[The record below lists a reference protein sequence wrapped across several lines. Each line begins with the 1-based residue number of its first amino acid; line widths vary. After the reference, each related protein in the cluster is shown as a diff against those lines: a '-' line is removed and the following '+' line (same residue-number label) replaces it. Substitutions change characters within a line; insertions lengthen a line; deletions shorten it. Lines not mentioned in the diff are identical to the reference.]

1 MKKKMMITWI
11 ACMGIATLCSAQ
23 KVALKTNVLY
33 DATTTFNL
41 GAEFCL
47 SPKWTLDISGNYN
60 PWTFSNNK
68 KWKHWLVQPE
78 ARYWFCN
85 KMQGHFIGFHALGG
99 QYNLSNIDAD
109 FMFLGTDFAKLKDY
123 RFEGW
128 MIGTGIAYGYSWA
141 LSKHWN
147 IEAEIGLG
155 YVFSKYDQYEC
166 EKCGEKVED
175 NKAHHYV
182 GPTKAALNLIYVF

>member
-41 GAEFCL
+41 GAEF
-47 SPKWTLDISGNYN
+47 
-60 PWTFSNNK
+60 
-68 KWKHWLVQPE
+68 
-78 ARYWFCN
+78 
-85 KMQGHFIGFHALGG
+85 
-99 QYNLSNIDAD
+99 
-109 FMFLGTDFAKLKDY
+109 
-123 RFEGW
+123 
-128 MIGTGIAYGYSWA
+128 WA

-182 GPTKAALNLIYVF
+182 GPTKAALNLVYVF